1 MPYMSSGDHARPIID
16 GLGRLKKGT
25 FQTSRELARAVEVL
39 SDEPDL
45 APLISVEGRR
55 DPIIHHPRGG
65 RAQPFSSLVGSLLIS
80 ASDRMY
86 VLGLEQCKSSFV
98 RLVLE
103 NYEQLRRAARG
114 EQVRAYHVTGFS
126 GISLPEGTH
135 AQTPWGVLR
144 PVPAPLATLISVGPG
159 PATTSILA
167 TLRLTP
173 IVISQ
178 ETEPQFFPHIEQW
191 TSQIER
197 MRQLLPLACALATID
212 RERWRPGENIR
223 LSFLDRRRRCA
234 PIVTFESFIFPLSSG
249 RPYCSGD
256 RSLSPMLSN
265 VTVES
270 EQLVEIEEWTHRLE
284 RHHDTFQVAA
294 KRIVSAI
301 AQRSDMSDALIDAVI
316 AWESLVGTRTETVFR
331 VTAALAKLLEQ
342 ESSRRMA
349 LRKELNKIYD
359 VRSRVVHGE
368 LVNSLH
374 VWEAADRAIDVCLRA
389 LGAFFSRPE
398 DWLTAKSSERA
409 DRLILEE

>member
-1 MPYMSSGDHARPIID
+1 MPFMGSADHARPIID
-16 GLGRLKKGT
+16 GLGRLKEGT

-55 DPIIHHPRGG
+55 DPMIHHPGG
-65 RAQPFSSLVGSLLIS
+65 GCAQPFSSLVGSLLIS
-80 ASDRMY
+80 ASDQMY
-86 VLGLEQCKSSFV
+86 VLGLEQSKSSFV

-126 GISLPEGTH
+126 GISLPEGSH
-135 AQTPWGVLR
+135 VQTPWGVLR

-178 ETEPQFFPHIEQW
+178 ETDPQFFPHIEQW

-212 RERWRPGENIR
+212 RERRPGENIR
-223 LSFLDRRRRCA
+223 LSFLDRSRRCA
-234 PIVTFESFIFPLSSG
+234 PIVTFESFILPLSSG
-249 RPYCSGD
+249 HPYYSGD
-256 RSLSPMLSN
+256 RSFSPMLSD

-301 AQRSDMSDALIDAVI
+301 AQRSDRSDALIDAVT
-316 AWESLVGTRTETVFR
+316 AWESIVGTRTETMFR
-331 VTAALAKLLEQ
+331 VTAALAKLLEK
-342 ESSRRMA
+342 ESSRRAA
-349 LRKELNKIYD
+349 LRKELGKIYD

-368 LVNSLH
+368 LVNSLG

-389 LGAFFSRPE
+389 LRALFSRPE
-398 DWLTAKSSERA
+398 DWLTAKSNERA

>member
-1 MPYMSSGDHARPIID
+1 
-16 GLGRLKKGT
+16 
-25 FQTSRELARAVEVL
+25 
-39 SDEPDL
+39 
-45 APLISVEGRR
+45 
-55 DPIIHHPRGG
+55 
-65 RAQPFSSLVGSLLIS
+65 
-80 ASDRMY
+80 
-86 VLGLEQCKSSFV
+86 
-98 RLVLE
+98 
-103 NYEQLRRAARG
+103 
-114 EQVRAYHVTGFS
+114 
-126 GISLPEGTH
+126 
-135 AQTPWGVLR
+135 
-144 PVPAPLATLISVGPG
+144 
-159 PATTSILA
+159 
-167 TLRLTP
+167 
-173 IVISQ
+173 
-178 ETEPQFFPHIEQW
+178 
-191 TSQIER
+191 
-197 MRQLLPLACALATID
+197 
-212 RERWRPGENIR
+212 
-223 LSFLDRRRRCA
+223 
-234 PIVTFESFIFPLSSG
+234 
-249 RPYCSGD
+249 
-256 RSLSPMLSN
+256 MLSN

-316 AWESLVGTRTETVFR
+316 AWESIVGTRTETVFR